1 MSYHNVRMGL
11 HQKLGVIMARSEA
24 CQDIG
29 VSSDEKIRVLLVDER
44 EAMREG
50 LRQMLSGD
58 ESITVVGEARDG
70 KSVLALARTL
80 RPDIILMNVGV
91 RGTSGI
97 GVACSLMKARLPMN
111 IIILADNREY
121 LAPAIEAGAVGFLL
135 RNISRDHLI
144 GAIRIIHLWRL
155 GLFHDRR
162 SHFALVKL

>member
-1 MSYHNVRMGL
+1 
-11 HQKLGVIMARSEA
+11 MARSA
-24 CQDIG
+24 VRQDAG
-29 VSSDEKIRVLLVDER
+29 VSHGDEKIRVILVDER

-50 LRQMLSGD
+50 LRHMLSGD

-70 KSVLALARTL
+70 KSALARARVL
-80 RPDIILMNVGV
+80 CPDIILMDVGV

-97 GVACSLMKARLPMN
+97 GAACSLMEARLPTG
-111 IIILADNREY
+111 IIILADNRKY
-121 LAPAIEAGAVGFLL
+121 LVPAIEAGAVGFLP

-155 GLFHDRR
+155 GLFDNSR